1 MSMYRTVE
9 RIAEEARDAADGVRR
24 LRDAGASL
32 EALDTA
38 ADEAAIQAG
47 FALFAEGH
55 FQARVDRV
63 AQRPRDVNIAALE
76 VEILKFDAAIQR
88 WARGLL
94 THPSRF
100 WADVARPSTQ
110 PVDALAVALGM
121 NLADIAAVR
130 RRLGLS
136 A

>member
-1 MSMYRTVE
+1 MYRTVE